1 MIDSEG
7 YRANIG
13 IVITNEKKQILLAK
27 RYKQDAWQLPQGG
40 IDKGETE
47 LEALYR
53 ELEEEVGLAPKQVS
67 LLAKTPKWLR
77 YELPMEHIR
86 RKQKPT
92 CIGQKQVW
100 YLLKLVSNDSDISLS
115 LHNKVEFDDWKWVD
129 YWNPVEEVINVKKEA
144 YEDMLK
150 ALAPVLFENEH
161 AALLIL
167 ALERDKKSAKKLIE
181 AHIMTPVEIIKK
193 SLSQL

>member
-1 MIDSEG
+1 MIDREG

-47 LEALYR
+47 LDALYR
-53 ELEEEVGLAPKQVS
+53 ELEEEVGLAREQVS
-67 LLAKTPKWLR
+67 LVAKTPKWLR

-86 RKQKPT
+86 RTQKPT

-100 YLLKLVSNDSDISLS
+100 YLLKLVSNEPDISLN

-129 YWNPVEEVINVKKEA
+129 YWSPVDEVINFKKEV

-161 AALLIL
+161 SIPSKLSRPLQF
-167 ALERDKKSAKKLIE
+167 SAIKL
-181 AHIMTPVEIIKK
+181 
-193 SLSQL
+193 

>member
-47 LEALYR
+47 LDALYR
-53 ELEEEVGLAPKQVS
+53 ELEEEVGLAREQVS
-67 LLAKTPKWLR
+67 LVAKTPKWLR

-100 YLLKLVSNDSDISLS
+100 YLLKLVSNDTDISLN

-129 YWNPVEEVINVKKEA
+129 YWSPVDEVINFKKEV

-161 AALLIL
+161 SIPLKLSRPL
-167 ALERDKKSAKKLIE
+167 QFSAIKL
-181 AHIMTPVEIIKK
+181 
-193 SLSQL
+193 

>member
-53 ELEEEVGLAPKQVS
+53 ELEEEVGLAPEQVS
-67 LLAKTPKWLR
+67 LVAKTPKWLR
-77 YELPMEHIR
+77 YKLPMEHIR

-100 YLLKLVSNDSDISLS
+100 YLLKLVSSETDISLN

-129 YWNPVEEVINVKKEA
+129 YWAPVDEVINFKKEV

-161 AALLIL
+161 SIPSKLSRPLQF
-167 ALERDKKSAKKLIE
+167 SAIKL
-181 AHIMTPVEIIKK
+181 
-193 SLSQL
+193 

>member
-1 MIDSEG
+1 MIDREG

-27 RYKQDAWQLPQGG
+27 RYKQDALQLPQGG

-47 LEALYR
+47 LDALYR
-53 ELEEEVGLAPKQVS
+53 ELEEEVGLAREQVS
-67 LLAKTPKWLR
+67 LVAKTPKWLR

-100 YLLKLVSNDSDISLS
+100 YMLKLVSNDTDISLN

-129 YWNPVEEVINVKKEA
+129 YWSPVDEVINFKKEV

-161 AALLIL
+161 SIPSKLSRPLQF
-167 ALERDKKSAKKLIE
+167 SAIKL
-181 AHIMTPVEIIKK
+181 
-193 SLSQL
+193 

>member
-1 MIDSEG
+1 MIDREG

-67 LLAKTPKWLR
+67 LLAKTQKWLR
-77 YELPMEHIR
+77 YELPMDHIR

-129 YWNPVEEVINVKKEA
+129 YWNPVDEVINFKKEV

-150 ALAPVLFENEH
+150 TLAPVLFENEH
-161 AALLIL
+161 SIPSKLSRPLQF
-167 ALERDKKSAKKLIE
+167 SAIKL
-181 AHIMTPVEIIKK
+181 
-193 SLSQL
+193 